1 MVAAVLQSSFAP
13 VLCPEKGGRYCGLG
27 LKAGL
32 GNLVEA
38 FPARGCESGGEVGDA
53 ECLCLKG
60 CRCEAYTETLLAT
73 GTSFWL
79 LLKSA
84 DGLQPCFMVVVAV
97 YPRDSET
104 FGMTLALVLSDFV
117 LFVWKDVG
125 IEVEYGGTDV
135 VLKHPFD
142 NG

>member
-1 MVAAVLQSSFAP
+1 ML
-13 VLCPEKGGRYCGLG
+13 
-27 LKAGL
+27 
-32 GNLVEA
+32 
-38 FPARGCESGGEVGDA
+38 DA
-53 ECLCLKG
+53 ELLCLKG
-60 CRCEAYTETLLAT
+60 CRCEAYTEALLAA
-73 GTSFWL
+73 GASFWL
-79 LLKSA
+79 LLKSVY
-84 DGLQPCFMVVVAV
+84 GLQPCLMVVVAV